1 MDDSITP
8 QSELVFLLHG
18 IAANRW
24 MMHTLAKR
32 LTKSGYEVNNWGYA
46 STWGSIEDHSRRLAE
61 ALQAADNDP
70 SITTIHIVAHSMGS
84 IVTRHALA
92 QFRPRKL
99 RRVVLLGPPNRGSPW
114 ASVFGPWLRLLCR
127 PIDQLAARS
136 GSFVNELGPLDA
148 VEFGVIAAGHDI
160 LVPLASTH
168 LAGQRDHRIVPCM
181 HSMLLFREDVATMI
195 RSFLSHGTFT
205 PESLP

>member
-70 SITTIHIVAHSMGS
+70 SITTIHIVVHSMGS
-84 IVTRHALA
+84 IVTRHALWYRA
-92 QFRPRKL
+92 GGSRALCGPVGPTQSRLALGERVWSLAPPALSSDRSTSGAEWKL
-99 RRVVLLGPPNRGSPW
+99 CGTNWGP
-114 ASVFGPWLRLLCR
+114 
-127 PIDQLAARS
+127 
-136 GSFVNELGPLDA
+136 
-148 VEFGVIAAGHDI
+148 
-160 LVPLASTH
+160 
-168 LAGQRDHRIVPCM
+168 
-181 HSMLLFREDVATMI
+181 
-195 RSFLSHGTFT
+195 
-205 PESLP
+205 